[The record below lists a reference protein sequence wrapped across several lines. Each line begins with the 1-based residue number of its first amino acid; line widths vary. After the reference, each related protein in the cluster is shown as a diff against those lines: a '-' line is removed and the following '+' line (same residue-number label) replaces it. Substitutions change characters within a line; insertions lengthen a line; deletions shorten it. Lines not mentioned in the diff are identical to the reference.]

1 MRIRTLIPI
10 LTTMLVLLAVG
21 ATPVLADAFGCQIP
35 LFVQQGSIDANVMV
49 LFDNSGSMNAAMLH
63 TDFEVST
70 VYDGPFVETKTYYV
84 GTSKDYAPNQIS
96 GRPAGASESSPT
108 APLVKGYMQNG
119 RYRGN
124 YLNWIFYHATDEQ
137 RATLPQWTR
146 MDVAHVVVSDI
157 IQRSERVRF
166 GLTKF
171 NTSAAGQVIA
181 ECGTDEATLLNKVNT
196 LQGTT
201 WTPLGETM
209 ETILNY
215 FKKTDASAPI
225 VADCQKNFC
234 IVITDGYPT
243 KDTSVSGYLWD
254 ADNDGNDP
262 GNCTSIGSPD
272 ANSYDCSDHLDDV
285 AYYMRHNDLR
295 GDLDDDQDV
304 ISYTIG
310 FGVDANILYD
320 TAINGDGLY
329 LMAED
334 AVDLWTS
341 LELVMVD
348 IISRIST
355 GAAVAVV
362 STERGDEERLY
373 RGKFLPSNWHGYLE
387 AFTLPYEDGDHPI
400 WEAGAILAA
409 RNPSSREIFTA
420 IGSTEYPFTVGS
432 ATSLTSAMNLADSG
446 ETADIIEWTRGDYVT
461 DLRDREGRKLGDVI
475 HSTPVVVGAPS
486 NFTEDESYQN
496 FMTLHENREKM
507 VYVGA
512 NDGMLHCFESE
523 TGDERWAFVPEFALP
538 ILPTI
543 ADTSYCHSYS
553 VDLTP
558 SVRDCKIG
566 TQWKTILVG
575 GGRQGGASYFA
586 LDVTYPS
593 SPSVLWQVTLP
604 GDKPFASMVEF
615 AVIQEKPMVLIG
627 SGLDESTG
635 LASLEVYDV
644 ENGAHWGTV
653 SLATDASRRNK
664 ATGARAVDTDL
675 DGNHDVA
682 YVADMLGHVWKLRF
696 NGSPNPAS
704 WDQYCLWADTS
715 VEITSPPM
723 PAYAEGG
730 AMNIYFGTGAYVDE
744 ADIATR
750 EDNIFC
756 CIFDKNDNREY
767 LNLTD
772 QTNNIND
779 LTSGDGWYI
788 RLENIDGER
797 VTEPAA
803 VVAGSV
809 FFTSFV
815 PSQEICDAGG
825 NSWLYRMDYGNGS
838 VPDDGEDDNWE
849 GNRSVDLGQGVA
861 SRPVVDIVNE
871 TVIVQSS
878 DATITVQAIGQS
890 YFHLMVKAWQEN
902 FDYVSVPSGD

>member
-1 MRIRTLIPI
+1 
-10 LTTMLVLLAVG
+10 
-21 ATPVLADAFGCQIP
+21 
-35 LFVQQGSIDANVMV
+35 
-49 LFDNSGSMNAAMLH
+49 
-63 TDFEVST
+63 
-70 VYDGPFVETKTYYV
+70 
-84 GTSKDYAPNQIS
+84 
-96 GRPAGASESSPT
+96 
-108 APLVKGYMQNG
+108 
-119 RYRGN
+119 
-124 YLNWIFYHATDEQ
+124 
-137 RATLPQWTR
+137 
-146 MDVAHVVVSDI
+146 
-157 IQRSERVRF
+157 
-166 GLTKF
+166 
-171 NTSAAGQVIA
+171 
-181 ECGTDEATLLNKVNT
+181 
-196 LQGTT
+196 
-201 WTPLGETM
+201 
-209 ETILNY
+209 
-215 FKKTDASAPI
+215 
-225 VADCQKNFC
+225 
-234 IVITDGYPT
+234 
-243 KDTSVSGYLWD
+243 
-254 ADNDGNDP
+254 
-262 GNCTSIGSPD
+262 
-272 ANSYDCSDHLDDV
+272 
-285 AYYMRHNDLR
+285 
-295 GDLDDDQDV
+295 
-304 ISYTIG
+304 
-310 FGVDANILYD
+310 
-320 TAINGDGLY
+320 
-329 LMAED
+329 
-334 AVDLWTS
+334 VDLWTS

-400 WEAGAILAA
+400 WEAGALLAA
-409 RNPSSREIFTA
+409 RSSSSREIFTA
-420 IGSTEYPFTVGS
+420 IGSTEYAFTVGS
-432 ATSLTSAMNLADSG
+432 ATTLTGAMNLADSG

-496 FMTLHENREKM
+496 FMSLHENREKM

-523 TGDERWAFVPEFALP
+523 TGDERWAFIPEFALP

-566 TQWKTILVG
+566 TQWKTVLVG

-593 SPSVLWQVTLP
+593 SPSVMWQVTLP

-615 AVIQEKPMVLIG
+615 AVIQDKPMVLIG

-635 LASLEVYDV
+635 EASLEVYDV
-644 ENGAHWGTV
+644 QNGAHWG
-653 SLATDASRRNK
+653 SIGLATDASRRNM
-664 ATGARAVDTDL
+664 ATSARVVDTDL
-675 DGNHDVA
+675 DGNHDIA

-696 NGSPNPAS
+696 NGSPSPAS

-715 VEITSPPM
+715 VEITSPPT

-730 AMNIYFGTGAYVDE
+730 TMNIYFGTGAYVDE

-772 QTNNIND
+772 QTSNIND

-815 PSQEICDAGG
+815 PSQEVCDAGG

-838 VPDDGEDDNWE
+838 VPDDGEEDNWE

-902 FDYVSVPSGD
+902 FDYVSAPTGD